1 MHEDIGYSDFPDQI
15 SEKKTS
21 IRETL
26 LRYLVNLPLFIL
38 SMVICVGGAYIYL
51 RYTDKVYIAN
61 AQILVGGNN
70 AVSAS
75 SDLVSQGLYGVR
87 TINIDNELE
96 LLRSNRLLERV
107 VRRGGFN
114 VRVFNEGTI
123 KRMEL
128 YKAAPFYLQVL
139 SVKDSGYSWSVKVT
153 KINKSGGLYQLRGES
168 LKKFK
173 WNDTLSIY
181 PGKVVFRSKQNILPS
196 SEEVY
201 TVEWASITEAA
212 SNLRAGLTVKS
223 QSLRTTIMALTLVS
237 SNPFR
242 AADVLDLLTAEFSE
256 QDVELKKEISLNTL
270 AFIDDRLHIVAN
282 DLKLIDSSRNN
293 LNSNPRFA
301 DIGSELLYL
310 QGKYGLTENKLE
322 EASVDTAVINLIED
336 YVRDTKNKYKKI
348 FSPLGIADASLA
360 TSISKYNEAI
370 TERDKIEFENLAD
383 NILMASVE
391 NKIES
396 LRNNVLV
403 SLANVK
409 NAYNL
414 KIKIF
419 SDRNNLYEGKM
430 EEIPEKTMREI
441 ELRKQKELKERLY
454 LYLLQRR
461 EETAITA
468 ISSKSNYSAIDPASF
483 STAPIEPKEQQI
495 KTFAILFGLLIP
507 ISLLYLIDI
516 LNDKIISRTD
526 ISNRSNIPIVGEIS
540 HLDGEEELV
549 VNKSR
554 SIIAEQFRILRSNLQ
569 FLSPFS
575 KDNKAKTILI
585 ASTISG
591 EGKSFVSTNLAG
603 VLELTEKKVALLEFD
618 LRKLKSLKV
627 IKNEEFDKGITNFLI
642 GQTDN
647 LSELAYAI
655 DAFPNL
661 HVYKTGPLPPN
672 PSELMISERMD
683 LIFEKLKDAYDY
695 IVIDSAPVGLVS
707 DAFALNKYS
716 DVTIFIV
723 RQRFSLKKQLDFVND
738 LRQNKKFKNIVL
750 AINDIN
756 LSGRYGYYGYG
767 YSYGYKYNYGYGN
780 YGKSY
785 GIYMSGKAKDTYFS
799 GANPYFDEAK
809 KSFWKRIWRK

>member
-441 ELRKQKELKERLY
+441 ELRKQKE
-454 LYLLQRR
+454 
-461 EETAITA
+461 
-468 ISSKSNYSAIDPASF
+468 
-483 STAPIEPKEQQI
+483 
-495 KTFAILFGLLIP
+495 
-507 ISLLYLIDI
+507 
-516 LNDKIISRTD
+516 
-526 ISNRSNIPIVGEIS
+526 
-540 HLDGEEELV
+540 
-549 VNKSR
+549 
-554 SIIAEQFRILRSNLQ
+554 
-569 FLSPFS
+569 
-575 KDNKAKTILI
+575 
-585 ASTISG
+585 
-591 EGKSFVSTNLAG
+591 
-603 VLELTEKKVALLEFD
+603 
-618 LRKLKSLKV
+618 
-627 IKNEEFDKGITNFLI
+627 
-642 GQTDN
+642 
-647 LSELAYAI
+647 
-655 DAFPNL
+655 
-661 HVYKTGPLPPN
+661 
-672 PSELMISERMD
+672 
-683 LIFEKLKDAYDY
+683 
-695 IVIDSAPVGLVS
+695 
-707 DAFALNKYS
+707 
-716 DVTIFIV
+716 
-723 RQRFSLKKQLDFVND
+723 
-738 LRQNKKFKNIVL
+738 
-750 AINDIN
+750 
-756 LSGRYGYYGYG
+756 
-767 YSYGYKYNYGYGN
+767 
-780 YGKSY
+780 
-785 GIYMSGKAKDTYFS
+785 
-799 GANPYFDEAK
+799 
-809 KSFWKRIWRK
+809 